1 MPFDVKTLQA
11 VGSELIVAAFKAFR
25 ADSLGTPDLRTINRC
40 VGRATAAVE
49 ARGDTQASLLANVVG
64 DLSPLL
70 DRYGDKLPQIGRLIE
85 LASPVACRRETE
97 NQPARGHE
105 PGN

>member
-1 MPFDVKTLQA
+1 MPFEVKTLQA

-40 VGRATAAVE
+40 VGWATAAVE

-97 NQPARGHE
+97 NQPARGH
-105 PGN
+105 

>member
-1 MPFDVKTLQA
+1 MPFEVKTLQA

-40 VGRATAAVE
+40 VGWATAAVE

-70 DRYGDKLPQIGRLIE
+70 DIGRLIE

-97 NQPARGHE
+97 NQPARGH
-105 PGN
+105 